1 VISFSVI
8 GVPAP
13 KGSWRSV
20 RKRNGKGHA
29 FISDNPKSA
38 PWADSVAWAA
48 RAASQ
53 GRMFDT
59 PVHITIEFRL
69 PRPPSI
75 KRKWPSTK
83 PDLDKLE
90 RNALDAL
97 KGILLSDD
105 SRVVKL
111 TSTKVYA
118 DGQAPGATITIEE
131 AV

>member
-1 VISFSVI
+1 VITFSVI
-8 GVPAP
+8 GTPAP
-13 KGSWRSV
+13 KGSWRTF
-20 RKRNGKGHA
+20 RRGKRDV
-29 FISDNPKSA
+29 FVPDNPKSA
-38 PWADSVAWAA
+38 PWADSVAFAA
-48 RAASQ
+48 RQASK
-53 GRMFDT
+53 GRMFNS
-59 PVHITIEFRL
+59 PVAVTIEFRL

-118 DGQAPGATITIEE
+118 DGRAPGATITIEE